1 MKDVRCIVEEII
13 RVINNNEKMN
23 GVLTNIESLSI
34 DELNELEDV
43 LSILTT
49 KTTNIFIIGR
59 LLMLK
64 NQIKIEKRLI

>member
-1 MKDVRCIVEEII
+1 MKDVRCVVEEVI

-23 GVLTNIESLSI
+23 GVLTDIESLSI

-49 KTTNIFIIGR
+49 KTVNAFIIGR

-64 NQIKIEKRLI
+64 NQIQIELIK

>member
-1 MKDVRCIVEEII
+1 MKDVRCVVEEVI

-23 GVLTNIESLSI
+23 GVLTNIESLSN

-49 KTTNIFIIGR
+49 KTINPFVIGR
-59 LLMLK
+59 ILMLK
-64 NQIKIEKRLI
+64 NQIKMELIK